1 MSNTIYI
8 KMQSIYIVEKENG
21 TVKIGISQ
29 DAEKRVHV
37 LSKQGGFKI
46 SNLFYTKPCSNAHEI
61 EREMHTRYKESRI
74 DGEWFD
80 LSFEKAVKSL
90 KTLFNKNASFVPKES
105 KVMTMEDI
113 EQAFSQ
119 KAKGAD
125 NDE

>member
-8 KMQSIYIVEKENG
+8 KMQSIYVVEKENG
-21 TVKIGISQ
+21 VVKIGISQ
-29 DAEKRVHV
+29 DAEKRVRA

-46 SNLFYTKPCSNAHEI
+46 VNLFYTKPCSNAYEI

-80 LSFEKAVKSL
+80 ISFEKAVKSL
-90 KTLFNKNASFVPKES
+90 KTLFDKNASLVPKES
-105 KVMTMEDI
+105 KVNTMEDI

-119 KAKGAD
+119 KAKGD
-125 NDE
+125 IDE